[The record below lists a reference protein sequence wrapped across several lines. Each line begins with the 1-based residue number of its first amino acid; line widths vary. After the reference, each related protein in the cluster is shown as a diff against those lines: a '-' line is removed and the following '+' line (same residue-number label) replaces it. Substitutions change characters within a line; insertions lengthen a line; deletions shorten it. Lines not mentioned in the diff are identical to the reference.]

1 MTRPKSPAKSRRA
14 APAHSARKSAAKKA
28 TRKSPGS
35 NTRSTRKTARKPA
48 PPVKPAAKKSG
59 KATTAKAAQ
68 PTKVARPAPPPPP
81 PEPAAQP
88 PKKPAY
94 YEAIALYEKGVRALQ
109 RHDFTA
115 AAEAFRLVIQRYPDE
130 RELVE
135 RSSLY
140 LRVCER
146 ETAER
151 PTGPRTIDERVYAAT
166 MALNA
171 GDSTKAL
178 EHVQRALEQDPRSD
192 HAHYIMAVVLAA
204 RSESSLALGHLRR
217 AVELNPENRSLARQD
232 ADLEALHDLDGF
244 EQLVGTPEEPRRRS
258 RAFTS

>member
-1 MTRPKSPAKSRRA
+1 M
-14 APAHSARKSAAKKA
+14 KSAV
-28 TRKSPGS
+28 
-35 NTRSTRKTARKPA
+35 KPVA
-48 PPVKPAAKKSG
+48 KPAAKPAAKPSV
-59 KATTAKAAQ
+59 KPAKAAK
-68 PTKVARPAPPPPP
+68 PVVVPPPPDP
-81 PEPAAQP
+81 PVPQP

-94 YEAIALYEKGVRALQ
+94 YEAISLYEKGVRSLQ
-109 RHDFTA
+109 RHDFTGA
-115 AAEAFRLVIQRYPDE
+115 ADSFRQVIQRYPDE

-151 PTGPRTIDERVYAAT
+151 PAGPRTTDERVYAAT

-178 EHVQRALEQDPRSD
+178 DHVQRALEQDPRSD

-217 AVELNPENRSLARQD
+217 AVELNPDNRSLARQD

-244 EQLVGTPEEPRRRS
+244 EQLVGTPEEPRRRTRVS
-258 RAFTS
+258 TT